1 MGAVLEKIIVGGLLL
16 VLALSALAHGAV
28 ESWAIALVELS
39 LLALMLGW
47 GLHCVVQGRL
57 KLVFPNLMGPLLG
70 LLLLGLFASVAWQS
84 KDGAQQS
91 LSWDVEATRLATF
104 TLGCLLIAFLLFAN
118 YLITAKR
125 VLFVTNL
132 LIVFGFALALFGLL
146 QHFTW
151 NGKFFWV
158 REPLVLPA
166 SPFGPFVN
174 HNHFAGYVE
183 MLLPLPL
190 AMVWM
195 KSIRPEQRLL
205 YVAMTILMGV
215 AVFVSLSRGGMV
227 SVVVSLIFVAL
238 AGTWAQR
245 RALLKLGQRQG
256 LIATKGEH
264 RHLLM
269 RFAMLGLLL
278 TVMAA
283 GIWWMAAEPM
293 LDRMARTQLSG
304 EAEAGRDTLQKS
316 RGFIWLSTLKMIAA
330 QPVLG
335 VGFGAYETAYPQ
347 YSQHDSGVS
356 PIAQAHNDY
365 LQILADGGLVGG
377 LLALW
382 FIALL
387 ARAVWHGLQHQDTRL
402 AALSLGAGG
411 GLCALL
417 VHSLFDFNLQL
428 PSNALLFLWLAA
440 LVSGLGVPSPGSKP
454 LTPVKRNQAGQG
466 RAS

>member
-1 MGAVLEKIIVGGLLL
+1 MGAILEKIIVGGLLL
-16 VLALSALAHGAV
+16 LLALSALAHGAV
-28 ESWAIALVELS
+28 ESWAMGLVELS

-47 GLHCVVQGRL
+47 GLHCVAQGRL
-57 KLVFPNLMGPLLG
+57 KLVFPNLMGPLSG
-70 LLLLGLFASVAWQS
+70 LLLLGLFASVAWQG
-84 KDGAQQS
+84 KDGVRQS
-91 LSWDVEATRLATF
+91 LSLDVEATRLATF
-104 TLGCLLIAFLLFAN
+104 TLGCMLIAFLLFAN

-125 VLFVTNL
+125 VLFATNL

-151 NGKFFWV
+151 NGKFYWV
-158 REPLVLPA
+158 REPLVPL
-166 SPFGPFVN
+166 SIPFGHFVN

-215 AVFVSLSRGGMV
+215 AVFVSLSRGGMM
-227 SVVVSLIFVAL
+227 SVVASMIFVAGL
-238 AGTWAQR
+238 GTWMQQRAAQR
-245 RALLKLGQRQG
+245 HGFF
-256 LIATKGEH
+256 ATKGGF
-264 RHLLM
+264 RHLFLQFAPLSLM
-269 RFAMLGLLL
+269 LMLM
-278 TVMAA
+278 TA
-283 GIWWMAAEPM
+283 GVWWMGAEPM
-293 LDRMARTQLSG
+293 LQRVARTQLSG

-316 RGFIWLSTLKMIAA
+316 RGFIWQGTLRMIAA
-330 QPVLG
+330 QPLLG

-347 YSQHDSGVS
+347 YSQYDSSVF
-356 PIAQAHNDY
+356 PIGQAHNDY
-365 LQILADGGLVGG
+365 LQILADCGVVGG

-382 FIALL
+382 FIILL
-387 ARAVWHGLQHQDTRL
+387 ARAVWHGAQHQDVRL

-440 LVSGLGVPSPGSKP
+440 LVSVLGVPSPVSKS
-454 LTPVKRNQAGQG
+454 LTPVKANLADKWQA
-466 RAS
+466 S